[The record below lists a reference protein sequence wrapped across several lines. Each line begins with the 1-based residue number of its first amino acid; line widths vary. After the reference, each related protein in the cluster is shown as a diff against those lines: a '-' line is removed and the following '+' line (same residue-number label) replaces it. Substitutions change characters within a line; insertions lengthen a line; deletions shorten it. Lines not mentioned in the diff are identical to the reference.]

1 MKKKSLLAG
10 FGLGLLAGLLVLGV
24 LAAFSRGQAD
34 DKSSPIDV
42 FFQAV
47 TAVRSQYVKKDLDN
61 TSLYYGAI
69 RGLLASL
76 KDPYTRFVEPK
87 DYQEMQVHLRGAF
100 SGIGIQIGIREG
112 KLVVI
117 SPMEGT
123 PAYKAG
129 LKPLDVIVAIDDQ
142 STEGMALEKAVGLI
156 RGRNGSRVKLTV
168 WRPDQNKTLK
178 VTIVRSTITID
189 SARSKMLSPGLGY
202 LRIITFENE
211 DTAEVVRQNL
221 EALKKAGARKLV
233 LDLRNNG
240 GGILQNALA
249 ISDLFLTKGTI
260 VQTVDRDGDKRSFT
274 AEPNDEILTGPVVVL
289 VNEASASA
297 SEILAGAL
305 QDNQRAKL
313 VGQRTFGKASVQ
325 NIKVLGD
332 GSAILLTV
340 AKYLTPSGR
349 DISEKGINPDLEVA
363 LTDQKAGSQ
372 GPGGAK
378 SAAGP
383 DLGPD
388 RIIEK
393 TDSAAD
399 ADLDLDKIIEKI
411 DPAADRQ
418 LAKAIE
424 VLEQAK

>member
-1 MKKKSLLAG
+1 MKKKSLWTG
-10 FGLGLLAGLLVLGV
+10 FGLGLLAGLLILGV
-24 LAAFSRGQAD
+24 LTAFSRGQAD
-34 DKSSPIDV
+34 DKSSPLDV

-47 TAVRSQYVKKDLDN
+47 TAVRTQYVKKDLDN

-69 RGLLASL
+69 RGLLSSL
-76 KDPYTRFVEPK
+76 QDPYTRFVEPK
-87 DYQEMQVHLRGAF
+87 DYREMQVHLRGNF

-117 SPMEGT
+117 APMEGT
-123 PAYKAG
+123 PAYRAG
-129 LKPLDVIVAIDDQ
+129 LKALDVIVAIDDQ
-142 STEGMALEKAVGLI
+142 STDGLALEKAVSLI
-156 RGRNGSRVKLTV
+156 RGRKGSRVKLTI
-168 WRPDQNKTLK
+168 WRPDQNQTLK
-178 VTIVRSTITID
+178 VTVVRGTITID
-189 SARSKMLSPGLGY
+189 SARSKMLAPGLGY

-211 DTAEVVRQNL
+211 DTAEVVRQKL
-221 EALKKAGARKLV
+221 QDLKKAGAQKLV
-233 LDLRNNG
+233 IDLRNNG
-240 GGILQNALA
+240 GGILQNALE
-249 ISDLFLTKGTI
+249 ISDLFLDRGVI

-274 AEPNDEILTGPVVVL
+274 AGPDNEILSGPMAVL

-349 DISEKGINPDLEVA
+349 DISAKGISPDFEVA
-363 LTDQKAGSQ
+363 LTD
-372 GPGGAK
+372 
-378 SAAGP
+378 
-383 DLGPD
+383 
-388 RIIEK
+388 EK
-393 TDSAAD
+393 TEAAAKD
-399 ADLDLDKIIEKI
+399 KDEAAEADLDQDKVLAKI

-418 LAKAIE
+418 LAKAIQ
-424 VLEQAK
+424 VLTQAK